1 MKNVRREPTP
11 NESIV
16 LFNEVD
22 GLCPLCNKSL
32 MRTKNKIK
40 VKIFEA
46 AHIYPLNPSEQ
57 EIELLKNEERLTSD
71 VNDLDNFI
79 ALCRECHKVFDHPR
93 TVEEYKIL
101 YKIKKNI
108 ITRNATKEK
117 FHEYPMET
125 QIREVLIKLL
135 GDINESSLTK
145 LKLEAHKLDDK
156 ANGTLTGFTKRKIR
170 NDITDYYLFI
180 KEEFKQLDK
189 DHPKSFAIIASQVR
203 SFFTQVDRIEESQDE
218 IYSIVTEWLY
228 KKTQTDSIGACQII
242 TSFFIQNCEVFDA
255 NSQ

>member
-1 MKNVRREPTP
+1 MAKTARREPTP

-32 MRTKNKIK
+32 MRSKNKAK

-46 AHIYPLNPSEQ
+46 AHIYPLNPTNE
-57 EIELLKNEERLTSD
+57 EIELLKNEERLTLD

-93 TVEEYKIL
+93 TVEEYRLL
-101 YKIKKNI
+101 YNIKKNI
-108 ITRNATKEK
+108 ISRNMTKEK
-117 FHEYPMET
+117 FHEYPMEYE
-125 QIREVLIKLL
+125 IREVLLKLI
-135 GDINESSLTK
+135 GETNETNLTK
-145 LKLEAHKLDDK
+145 LQLEAHKLDDK
-156 ANGTLTGFTKRKIR
+156 ANESLTNFTKRKIR

-189 DHPKSFAIIASQVR
+189 EHPKSFAKIASQVR
-203 SFFTQVDRIEESQDE
+203 SFFTQIDSIEESQE
-218 IYSIVTEWLY
+218 KIYEIVTEWLS
-228 KKTQTDSIGACQII
+228 KKTQNTSKTACEII
-242 TSFFIQNCEVFDA
+242 TSFFVQNCEVFDV
-255 NSQ
+255 NS